1 MTLKASLVVASAL
14 IALGATAN
22 ASILPEASESAPVPR
37 SLYSPTPVAK
47 QPMTLQTLRAT
58 SADYFASP
66 AYSSSGPVGHFER
79 GAATSTE
86 SFAPPDAS
94 SAALVHDGDGKQTL

>member
-1 MTLKASLVVASAL
+1 MKPKASLVVASAL

-22 ASILPEASESAPVPR
+22 ASILPEASAPVPR

-47 QPMTLQTLRAT
+47 QPMTLQTFRAT

-66 AYSSSGPVGHFER
+66 VYSSSGPVGHFER

-94 SAALVHDGDGKQTL
+94 SAALVPDGKQTL